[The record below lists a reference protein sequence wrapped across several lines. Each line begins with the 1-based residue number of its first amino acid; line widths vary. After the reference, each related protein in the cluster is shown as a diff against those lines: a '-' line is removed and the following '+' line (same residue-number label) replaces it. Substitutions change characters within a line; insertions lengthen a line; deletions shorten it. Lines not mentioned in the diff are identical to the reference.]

1 MLHFL
6 YRAASI
12 ALLFVTGGCAAML
25 SADESRAVST
35 VKYNYTDRYIG
46 DVIVNGAWTGG
57 VDAHGGGGNL
67 AQGILAPRDRN
78 KQHSVRVRWVV
89 ADVYDVASNTYS
101 RRPDEHKEAE
111 VKIAMP
117 YPERPRYLMLHFYPD
132 GHVEAELTERIP
144 DRRIPQPQGY
154 HR

>member
-1 MLHFL
+1 MVRELHI
-6 YRAASI
+6 AATLAFVL
-12 ALLFVTGGCAAML
+12 ALGGCSAVM
-25 SADESRAVST
+25 SADESRAVTT

-46 DVIVNGAWTGG
+46 DVTVNGAWTGG

-67 AQGILAPRDRN
+67 AQGILAPRD
-78 KQHSVRVRWVV
+78 KTKPHSVKVRWVV
-89 ADVYDVASNTYS
+89 GSLYHVESDTYE
-101 RRPDEHKEAE
+101 RRQPESKEAE

-117 YPERPRYLMLHFYPD
+117 YPEYPKYLMLHFYPD

-144 DRRIPQPQGY
+144 DRRLPQPKGY